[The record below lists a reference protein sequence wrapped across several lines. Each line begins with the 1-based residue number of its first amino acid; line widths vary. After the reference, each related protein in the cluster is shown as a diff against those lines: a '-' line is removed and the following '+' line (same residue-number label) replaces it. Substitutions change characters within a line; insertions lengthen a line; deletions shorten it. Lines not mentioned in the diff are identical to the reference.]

1 VYLNLAKPRIPAPAR
16 VAGGHAAAHRLAPRA
31 DGACG
36 GCYVAKQTAAGVLLT
51 HCRTGRDYE
60 FRVAVG
66 RVEGG
71 EGGAGAAGGPWLS
84 VEVASAD
91 GAPIARLGLSDL
103 PERYRF
109 PILAARREELV
120 RRGLA
125 PDEARLLAAG
135 ARDLTHVAAGALL
148 RAVRALE
155 HDRSTRA
162 VANVT
167 DLADL
172 LELEGA
178 HIPFDVQTAF

>member
-1 VYLNLAKPRIPAPAR
+1 M
-16 VAGGHAAAHRLAPRA
+16 
-31 DGACG
+31 
-36 GCYVAKQTAAGVLLT
+36 
-51 HCRTGRDYE
+51 
-60 FRVAVG
+60 AVG

-71 EGGAGAAGGPWLS
+71 EGGAGAAGGAWLS
-84 VEVASAD
+84 VEVAAAD

-125 PDEARLLAAG
+125 ADEARLLATG

-155 HDRSTRA
+155 HDRSPRA
-162 VANVT
+162 AAAVT

-178 HIPFDVQTAF
+178 HIPFDVQTALYRVRAASPPERAAELAPLAWRLGFAEAEGEREGGDD